1 SFEKPDMKR
10 KKIIIDT
17 NLWISFLI
25 SKNPAQIEYLLL
37 SEKFDTLFSNKLF
50 EEFVAV
56 ASREKFQNYFP
67 FADIFALLQ
76 MLLIHTNFITV
87 NSETNLSRDEKDNF
101 LLDLAID
108 GKADYLITGDKDLL
122 ILKKI
127 KTTKI
132 LTYTEI
138 ATEMEKI

>member
-1 SFEKPDMKR
+1 MKR

-132 LTYTEI
+132 LTYTEF

>member
-1 SFEKPDMKR
+1 MKR
-10 KKIIIDT
+10 KRIIVDT

-25 SKNPAQIEYLLL
+25 SKNPIQIEYLLL

-67 FADIFALLQ
+67 FGDIFALLQ
-76 MLLIHTNFITV
+76 MLLIHTYFITV

-108 GKADYLITGDKDLL
+108 GKADYLITGDKDLI
-122 ILKKI
+122 ILKKV

-132 LTYTEI
+132 LTYSEF

>member
-1 SFEKPDMKR
+1 MKR
-10 KKIIIDT
+10 KRIIVDT

-25 SKNPAQIEYLLL
+25 SKNPIQIEYLLL

-67 FADIFALLQ
+67 FGDIFALLQ
-76 MLLIHTNFITV
+76 MLLIHTYFITV

-122 ILKKI
+122 ILKKV

-132 LTYTEI
+132 LTYSEF

>member
-1 SFEKPDMKR
+1 MKR

-67 FADIFALLQ
+67 FADIFDLLQ

-132 LTYTEI
+132 LTYTEF